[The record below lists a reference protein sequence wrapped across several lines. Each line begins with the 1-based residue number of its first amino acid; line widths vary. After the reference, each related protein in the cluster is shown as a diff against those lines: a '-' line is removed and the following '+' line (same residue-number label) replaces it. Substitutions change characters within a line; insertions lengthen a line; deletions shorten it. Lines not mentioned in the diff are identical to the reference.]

1 MRSTMPNVVTFL
13 KQQLT
18 VSLGLP
24 WQERL
29 PDTEMEAVLNQHKAK
44 PKRDRLF

>member
-1 MRSTMPNVVTFL
+1 MPNVVTFL

-29 PDTEMEAVLNQHKAK
+29 SDSEMEAVLEEHKAK
-44 PKRDRLF
+44 PSRDRLF